1 MITQRRV
8 RSPQH
13 PAGRRRGAP
22 GGCRAGPRAAG
33 WPPAVVSGT
42 SVIENG
48 VAVPPRT
55 GVPIIVHSSPWTFTP
70 LPMVSATREWKT
82 RSPYVGLSRKSW
94 RTEVQINILGPL
106 EAIVGGESIVPSA
119 TKPRKVL
126 ALLIAN
132 ANHVVPISK
141 LKFEIWDD
149 NPPISAST
157 TLQTYVLQLRKLIGN
172 AVRGCP
178 TEAKDILVTRPNG
191 YMFRAGLG
199 QLDVERYEQ
208 LAQQG
213 NESLFLGDT
222 ETAARQL
229 REALSLWRGSALADV
244 ELGQLLQAHVIRLK
258 ESRLHTLERR
268 IEAELRLGNHQA
280 LLSELAVLV
289 VEEPFNETFRQ
300 LRALLIEE
308 IGLEP
313 SPRMYRLQQAMLTAD
328 PALDEAPRLPV
339 HSFAAA

>member
-1 MITQRRV
+1 
-8 RSPQH
+8 
-13 PAGRRRGAP
+13 
-22 GGCRAGPRAAG
+22 
-33 WPPAVVSGT
+33 
-42 SVIENG
+42 
-48 VAVPPRT
+48 
-55 GVPIIVHSSPWTFTP
+55 
-70 LPMVSATREWKT
+70 
-82 RSPYVGLSRKSW
+82 
-94 RTEVQINILGPL
+94 VQINILGPL

-132 ANHVVPISK
+132 ANHVVQISK

-149 NPPISAST
+149 NPPVSAST

-172 AVRGCP
+172 AVRDCP

-191 YMFRAGLG
+191 YMFRTGPG
-199 QLDVERYEQ
+199 QLDVDRYEQ
-208 LAQQG
+208 LAHQG

-222 ETAARQL
+222 ETAVRQL
-229 REALSLWRGSALADV
+229 REALSLWRGSALAGV

-258 ESRLHTLERR
+258 ESRLHTVERR

-289 VEEPFNETFRQ
+289 VEEPFNENIRAQFMLALYRSGRRTEALEAFRQ

-313 SPRMYRLQQAMLTAD
+313 SPRMYRLQQAMLTAN
-328 PALDEAPRLPV
+328 PALDEAPQMAL
-339 HSFAAA
+339 HSVVAA